1 MDLQNFL
8 AMGGYAAYVW
18 PAYGLTALVLLWN
31 WWAAIRSEAEART
44 SALRRNELSQENRS

>member
-1 MDLQNFL
+1 MDLHNFL

-31 WWAAIRSEAEART
+31 WWAARRSEAEART